1 MDDKLM
7 IHLVINNVKYDLNIP
22 RGSEEIYRKA
32 NSQVNDKL
40 MKYRKLFPDI
50 DRESLWAISSLELA
64 FENISMTNRNDTE
77 PFIKNL
83 KQWSKDI
90 DECIKDKKD
99 GE

>member
-1 MDDKLM
+1 
-7 IHLVINNVKYDLNIP
+7 
-22 RGSEEIYRKA
+22 
-32 NSQVNDKL
+32 
-40 MKYRKLFPDI
+40 
-50 DRESLWAISSLELA
+50 
-64 FENISMTNRNDTE
+64 MTNRNDTE